1 MHPSRRGMTFVEL
14 TVVVTIMGLLAVL
27 GVPRFA
33 TALHARNTRHAA
45 IQLASYVDYV
55 RNTAINEGR
64 STTFSVDATG
74 DRFWSPDVDFPDQAG
89 VPLSVLIKD
98 RFDASLEI
106 KASFD
111 SATSVS
117 FDLEGTPNVGGTPLS
132 NGVITIGT
140 RAVVYEIRIAVG
152 PGSAAITEVDDPDV
166 NALSNP

>member
-1 MHPSRRGMTFVEL
+1 MTFVEL

-33 TALHARNTRHAA
+33 RALHARNARHAA

-64 STTFSVDATG
+64 STTLSVDATG
-74 DRFWSPDVDFPDQAG
+74 DRFWSPDVEFPDQAG

-140 RAVVYEIRIAVG
+140 RAIAYEIHIAVG
-152 PGSAAITEVDDPDV
+152 PGSATITEVDDSDV
-166 NALSNP
+166 DVFSSTIE